1 MLVKKM
7 KLGFFIFFFIA
18 LGIVIGLQGVPLFK
32 SPFILEA
39 RQKANKEPPF
49 IPEAPQATNQPV
61 SQRFN
66 QATSPISQRF
76 SQPITSPAYESCKDV
91 DLSSLAQ
98 KEQTEAS
105 FCFDCS
111 PELGQSFEELLAH
124 FSQLSP
130 QDHTKKQ
137 EIQLEIENRRE
148 FLNQNE
154 EAFKQKL
161 RDRVTGWLEY
171 KLEQARLMKTCVS
184 KDSQRS
190 LENQTTRNNQ
200 IFNSLK
206 PKELAQFAPAFKMS
220 QGLYQEHDV
229 SWFGVSVNFQADR
242 QNLPP
247 KKQADRTREELER
260 TISPNENVCKRI
272 KFNTQSTIQK
282 HYSNMRIHLALSQ
295 ASTSLQD
302 KRVLLDRRTWF
313 DSHPSHK
320 LFDFK
325 KLPKLSED
333 EIKKAE
339 EAYISTLSEVPLSDL
354 SQEVFSKLA
363 KESLEGSDFS
373 FEALLRSD
381 YSNKRPSLPVLNQ
394 RDLFKLK
401 QAEKKLRD
409 KSEQAYI
416 KLLEEHPILGY
427 ITSPDPSDKELE
439 SAMSDIENE
448 LEQTLNKIKK
458 GDMALLLS
466 FKPLFEELLA
476 ENKNYCLVA
485 ERIKKR
491 VQRSEDIH
499 TAMVRGGGFV
509 AGGACVVASGGICL
523 TLGLFTGSYAIYH
536 GHKNVKKAMG
546 RFLTGKDF
554 ELFGQLIEKDR
565 ERTLAIMGVGLGLI
579 PTPVKIIQPS
589 FITL

>member
-1 MLVKKM
+1 
-7 KLGFFIFFFIA
+7 
-18 LGIVIGLQGVPLFK
+18 
-32 SPFILEA
+32 
-39 RQKANKEPPF
+39 
-49 IPEAPQATNQPV
+49 
-61 SQRFN
+61 
-66 QATSPISQRF
+66 
-76 SQPITSPAYESCKDV
+76 
-91 DLSSLAQ
+91 
-98 KEQTEAS
+98 
-105 FCFDCS
+105 
-111 PELGQSFEELLAH
+111 
-124 FSQLSP
+124 
-130 QDHTKKQ
+130 
-137 EIQLEIENRRE
+137 
-148 FLNQNE
+148 
-154 EAFKQKL
+154 
-161 RDRVTGWLEY
+161 
-171 KLEQARLMKTCVS
+171 MKTCVS
-184 KDSQRS
+184 KDSQKS
-190 LENQTTRNNQ
+190 LENQTNRNNQ

-206 PKELAQFAPAFKMS
+206 PGELAQFAPAFKMS

-247 KKQADRTREELER
+247 KKRTDRTREELER
-260 TISPNENVCKRI
+260 TILPNDNVCKRI
-272 KFNTQSTIQK
+272 KSNTQSTIQK

-302 KRVLLDRRTWF
+302 KRILLDRNTWF
-313 DSHPSHK
+313 DPSPSHK

-325 KLPKLSED
+325 KLPNLSED

-339 EAYISTLSEVPLSDL
+339 EAYISALSEVPLSDL

-363 KESLEGSDFS
+363 KDSKASLEGSRD
-373 FEALLRSD
+373 FEALLRANYSD
-381 YSNKRPSLPVLNQ
+381 SKPSLPVLNQ
-394 RDLFKLK
+394 KDLFNLK
-401 QAEKKLRD
+401 QAEKNLRN
-409 KSEQAYI
+409 KSEQDYI
-416 KLLEEHPILGY
+416 KILEEHPILGY

-439 SAMSDIENE
+439 SAMLDIENE

-458 GDMALLLS
+458 GDMGLLLS

-476 ENKNYCLVA
+476 ENKNYCLIA

-499 TAMVRGGGFV
+499 TAMIRGGGFV